1 MARMLELV
9 LSLSVLMS
17 MIFSSTA
24 QSCKSYALS
33 SNKTFRACND
43 LPYLNSHL
51 HWNYDS
57 SSNKLQVAYRHTG
70 ITSSRWVAWAI
81 NPTSTGMAG
90 SQALV
95 AYQQTD
101 GTMRAYTSPISS
113 YQTSLQ
119 EGKLS
124 FDVSDLSATLANNEI
139 IIFATI
145 GLSNTSTTVN
155 HVWQDGAVSGNA
167 TQVHATSG
175 ANVKSMGTLNLLSG
189 ESSSTGGNDRI
200 RKRNIHGVLNA
211 VSWGI
216 LMPIGALIAR
226 YLKAFISADPAWF
239 YLHVG
244 CQSIAYIV
252 GVAGWGTGLKLGSES
267 ASIQY
272 DAHRT
277 IGIILF
283 CLGTLQVFALLLRS
297 KPDHKYR
304 FYWNIY
310 HHLVGYS
317 VIILSIINI
326 FKGFSI
332 LNPDKKWK
340 NAYIG
345 VIAALAF
352 NAVWLEGYTWYLV
365 VKRKR
370 SEIAGKMPHG
380 MNGSNGVN
388 GFGARQRQGV

>member
-1 MARMLELV
+1 MARTLNLV
-9 LSLSVLMS
+9 FSLAILMS
-17 MIFSSTA
+17 LIFSSTA
-24 QSCKSYALS
+24 QSCKSYAFS
-33 SNKTFRACND
+33 SNKIFRACND
-43 LPYLNSHL
+43 LPVLNSYL

-57 SSNKLQVAYRHTG
+57 SSNKLQIAYRHTG
-70 ITSSRWVAWAI
+70 ITSSKWVAWAI

-95 AYQQTD
+95 AYQQND

-124 FDVSDLSATLANNEI
+124 FDVPDLSATLANNELI
-139 IIFATI
+139 MFATI
-145 GLSNTSTTVN
+145 ELSNTSTTVN
-155 HVWQDGAVSGNA
+155 QVWQDGPLSGNA
-167 TQVHATSG
+167 PQIHSTSG
-175 ANVKSMGTLNLLSG
+175 SNVQSMGTLNLLSG
-189 ESSSTGGNDRI
+189 ESSSTGGNGKI

-226 YLKAFISADPAWF
+226 YLKVFKSADPAWF
-239 YLHVG
+239 YLHAS

-252 GVAGWGTGLKLGSES
+252 GVAGWATGLKLGSES
-267 ASIQY
+267 AGIQY

-283 CLGTLQVFALLLRS
+283 CLGTLQVFALLLRP
-297 KPDHKYR
+297 KADHKYR

-310 HHLVGYS
+310 HHLVGYT

-326 FKGFSI
+326 FKGFNI
-332 LNPDKKWK
+332 LNPDEKWK

-345 VIAALAF
+345 VIVALAL
-352 NAVWLEGYTWYLV
+352 NAVWLEGYTWYVV
-365 VKRKR
+365 VKRKS
-370 SEIAGKMPHG
+370 SETAGKRPQFT
-380 MNGSNGVN
+380 NGSNGAN
-388 GFGARQRQGV
+388 GYGGRPHQGV

>member
-1 MARMLELV
+1 MATMLELV

-43 LPYLNSHL
+43 LPYLNSYL

-57 SSNKLQVAYRHTG
+57 SSNKLQIAYRHTG

-175 ANVKSMGTLNLLSG
+175 ANVQSMGTLNLLSG

-200 RKRNIHGVLNA
+200 RKRN
-211 VSWGI
+211 VSPRI
-216 LMPIGALIAR
+216 SISF
-226 YLKAFISADPAWF
+226 FI
-239 YLHVG
+239 Y
-244 CQSIAYIV
+244 
-252 GVAGWGTGLKLGSES
+252 GLL
-267 ASIQY
+267 
-272 DAHRT
+272 
-277 IGIILF
+277 
-283 CLGTLQVFALLLRS
+283 
-297 KPDHKYR
+297 
-304 FYWNIY
+304 
-310 HHLVGYS
+310 
-317 VIILSIINI
+317 
-326 FKGFSI
+326 FSI
-332 LNPDKKWK
+332 LSL
-340 NAYIG
+340 
-345 VIAALAF
+345 VLA
-352 NAVWLEGYTWYLV
+352 
-365 VKRKR
+365 
-370 SEIAGKMPHG
+370 
-380 MNGSNGVN
+380 
-388 GFGARQRQGV
+388 